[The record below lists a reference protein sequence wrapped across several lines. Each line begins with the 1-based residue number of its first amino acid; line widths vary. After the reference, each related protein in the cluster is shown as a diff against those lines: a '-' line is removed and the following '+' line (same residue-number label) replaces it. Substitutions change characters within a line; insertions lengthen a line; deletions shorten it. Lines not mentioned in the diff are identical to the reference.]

1 MDWVIVDSVVGFEQD
16 QLTISSGIK
25 SFENNSCA
33 ERAEEGS
40 PEDLSWEVRADFLT
54 FVNDLSPSLTL

>member
-16 QLTISSGIK
+16 QLAISSGIE
-25 SFENNSCA
+25 SFENDSCA

-40 PEDLSWEVRADFLT
+40 PEDLSWEVRADFLR
-54 FVNDLSPSLTL
+54 FVSNLSPSLKL